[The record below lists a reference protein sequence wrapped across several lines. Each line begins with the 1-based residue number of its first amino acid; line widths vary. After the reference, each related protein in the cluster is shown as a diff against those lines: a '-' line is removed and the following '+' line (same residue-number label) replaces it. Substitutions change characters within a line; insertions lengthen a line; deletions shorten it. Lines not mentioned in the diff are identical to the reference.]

1 VEPPGKGIGMGR
13 GKGRGERREGRK
25 GSGYINRM

>member
-25 GSGYINRM
+25 REWVYQ